1 MSRCT
6 WISGLLSELGNGS
19 NLAAMGR
26 IIAFQCSWAIVPKK
40 HDTQVEV
47 KKRNVFIVNIA
58 NTYEGMQQFLN
69 LKQVTYL
76 HVLNVLESH
85 SHTSQS

>member
-1 MSRCT
+1 MAATSLQWAEYSNCI
-6 WISGLLSELGNGS
+6 WKLLGY
-19 NLAAMGR
+19 
-26 IIAFQCSWAIVPKK
+26 CSKK

-47 KKRNVFIVNIA
+47 KKKKVLIVNIA

-85 SHTSQS
+85 ESKLIQSAVATQKGW